1 MRARARWIHGM
12 VSRQLHV
19 SKQMT
24 KVQRPDERL
33 FVYDRWPGYAMGRR
47 IKMQGQADEQW
58 CLQRKEARW
67 KCRRFAKEGRPAP
80 HQQKLSAAD
89 VDDERVMAA
98 LGSSLWARQYQALVI
113 CWQRPCVVHQRL
125 VRLSSRA
132 ETSISVLPATTATT
146 CILAPLPSSRRHNQ
160 HPGRR
165 SAQTRPGPTSKSSEI
180 G

>member
-1 MRARARWIHGM
+1 VDESESEMYTWHGVTA
-12 VSRQLHV
+12 VSR
-19 SKQMT
+19 KQRT
-24 KVQRPDERL
+24 RVQKPDERV
-33 FVYDRWPGYAMGRR
+33 FVYDRWPDMHWIG
-47 IKMQGQADEQW
+47 E
-58 CLQRKEARW
+58 L
-67 KCRRFAKEGRPAP
+67 KCRDRWWKAGVFKGRKHGGSVEGLGRKVGRPRINRS
-80 HQQKLSAAD
+80 SAAD
-89 VDDERVMAA
+89 FDDERVMTA

-146 CILAPLPSSRRHNQ
+146 CVLAPLPSSRRHNQ

>member
-1 MRARARWIHGM
+1 
-12 VSRQLHV
+12 
-19 SKQMT
+19 
-24 KVQRPDERL
+24 
-33 FVYDRWPGYAMGRR
+33 MGRR
-47 IKMQGQADEQW
+47 IKMQGQMVESGVSYG
-58 CLQRKEARW
+58 RKHGGSVEGLGG
-67 KCRRFAKEGRPAP
+67 KVGRPRINRS
-80 HQQKLSAAD
+80 SAAEF
-89 VDDERVMAA
+89 DDERVMTA

-125 VRLSSRA
+125 VRLSSRV

-160 HPGRR
+160 QPGRR